1 MKKTKNTYLSP
12 VTEILV
18 VRFEGSLMNI
28 SGGANYSSTPG
39 GAGGDDDYDDS
50 ESF

>member
-18 VRFEGSLMNI
+18 VRFEGALLQASIRSFSCQGTENL
-28 SGGANYSSTPG
+28 
-39 GAGGDDDYDDS
+39 DYDDN
-50 ESF
+50 EEDL